1 MLGVAGVQAKLRE
14 GFSLSAEPASIRNQ
28 LTEEADVSPSSV
40 IPRIAAV
47 EAGSPVAT
55 ALDERT
61 TVLDLSERAHDAVIH
76 PDDPGGLSLG
86 LRVALAT
93 RVAATNED
101 GPLTEYY
108 RAILD
113 TADDVPPEVRELA
126 VPAHQP
132 SSEAGARLIAVVT
145 HADRLTSAPET
156 STATTIEA
164 LQAAGVDD
172 ADIVRLTQLIGFV
185 TYQVRVIAGLRLIAE

>member
-1 MLGVAGVQAKLRE
+1 VSSR
-14 GFSLSAEPASIRNQ
+14 SL
-28 LTEEADVSPSSV
+28 

-47 EAGSPVAT
+47 EATSPLAT

-61 TVLDLSERAHDAVIH
+61 SILDLSELSHHAVIH

-101 GPLTEYY
+101 GPLTEHY
-108 RAILD
+108 RAVLD
-113 TADDVPPEVRELA
+113 IAADVPPEVRELMD
-126 VPAHQP
+126 PGHQP
-132 SSEAGARLIAVVT
+132 ASEAGAWLIAVVA
-145 HADRLTSAPET
+145 HADRLTSVPET

-172 ADIVRLTQLIGFV
+172 ADIVRQTQLIGFV
-185 TYQVRVIAGLRLIAE
+185 TYQVRVIAGLRLISE